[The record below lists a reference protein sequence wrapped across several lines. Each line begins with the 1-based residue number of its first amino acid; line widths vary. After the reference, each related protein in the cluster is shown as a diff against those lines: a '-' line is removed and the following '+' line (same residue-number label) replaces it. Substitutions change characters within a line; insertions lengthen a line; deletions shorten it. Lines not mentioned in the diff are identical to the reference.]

1 MSIDGVIITIVLVS
15 VFLFL
20 GCLMGYL
27 YANNKFQKK
36 KEEMLKQI
44 GDEKEKAQ
52 MELGQ
57 QKEELQKKSE
67 HEVKMTLAGSRA
79 GIKGRIS
86 ENLVLLI
93 PDFQKQHPDLKVSE
107 AKFTGEPIDYLF
119 FEGIENKNITKV
131 VFLEVKAG
139 RYAHL
144 NETEISLKKVIDDA
158 ESKGANVVWR
168 EYRVPEPIEV

>member
-67 HEVKMTLAGSRA
+67 HEVKMTLA
-79 GIKGRIS
+79 